1 MAERNRK
8 EKVEQNGFKKESVVL
23 GLEVLKKQYDTV
35 LIQYNQAQT
44 DYINYLKS
52 HLVAEDEK
60 NTKNYKEIKGKTFW
74 GTGAISEQPSNS
86 IEECKSMCSSDN
98 KCTGATYNPDKSYCW
113 IRTGDGTISD
123 GMENDYAIIP
133 EEISH
138 IKIINGLSNKL
149 TTINDKMLNKIQ
161 NEKPIYE
168 EQIQQRKEQIKT
180 LSNNYNKLIEE
191 RNTIKSKL
199 RNYEDLNQAQ
209 TQGETNIYKHR
220 SIYIFSVICLAIII
234 VLFLKLVPSTS
245 VPSTLVQQVGGGGGE
260 QHIFILFG
268 VLILISL
275 FVFTFSLF

>member
-8 EKVEQNGFKKESVVL
+8 EKVEQNGFKKDTDVL

-52 HLVAEDEK
+52 HLAEDEK

-74 GTGAISEQPSNS
+74 GTSAISEQSSNS
-86 IEECKSMCSSDN
+86 IEECKSLCSSDN

-149 TTINDKMLNKIQ
+149 TTINDKMLNKIR

-209 TQGETNIYKHR
+209 NQGETNIYKHR
-220 SIYIFSVICLAIII
+220 SIYIFSVICLAIIV
-234 VLFLKLVPSTS
+234 VLFLKLAPAAT
-245 VPSTLVQQVGGGGGE
+245 TQVGGGGE

-275 FVFTFSLF
+275 IVFTFSLF